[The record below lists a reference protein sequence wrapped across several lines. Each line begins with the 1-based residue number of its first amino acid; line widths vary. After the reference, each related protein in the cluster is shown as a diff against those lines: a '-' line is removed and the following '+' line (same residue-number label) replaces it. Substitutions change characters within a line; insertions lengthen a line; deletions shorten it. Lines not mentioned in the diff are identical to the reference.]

1 VTAPGG
7 PAPAGPAPAGP
18 GPAHAPA
25 AAGTA
30 APGSPGAGPP
40 GPPGPNGATR
50 AAAPNEGGTGPER
63 AKDGRD
69 GRPPSRRGA
78 APWRAAFLVVL
89 AVVIVAGAAWALLG
103 SSLLVVRNIQ
113 VSGNR
118 GLPAA
123 SVSAA
128 SGIQFGTPLA
138 RLDFGA
144 AQRRVQ
150 RIPLVLSAQVSRRW
164 PDTVVIAVRERTAEL
179 AVAGPS
185 GFELVDVHGVV
196 VRTAAARPAGMPLLA
211 SPPAQLRGSPAVR
224 AAAGVLTSLPSAVRA
239 QVRSVAFSAADGVTL
254 ALRGRVTVRWGN
266 ASRGAAKATE
276 LQALLRTGARYVDV
290 SSPQA
295 AVTGR

>member
-7 PAPAGPAPAGP
+7 PGPAGP

-25 AAGTA
+25 AAGPA
-30 APGSPGAGPP
+30 APGSPAPGSPGAGPP
-40 GPPGPNGATR
+40 GPNGATR
-50 AAAPNEGGTGPER
+50 VAAPREGGTGPER

-69 GRPPSRRGA
+69 GLPPSRRGA

-138 RLDFGA
+138 RLDFAA
-144 AQRRVQ
+144 AQRGVQ

-164 PDTVVIAVRERTAEL
+164 PDTVVIAVRERTPEL

-196 VRTAAARPAGMPLLA
+196 VRTAAARPAGMPLLT

-239 QVRSVAFSAADGVTL
+239 QVRAVAFSAADGVTL
-254 ALRGRVTVRWGN
+254 QLRGRVTVRWGN